1 MSATRTMANYISNLK
16 FEDLSPNVAEKGRLA
31 VLDGVGNAI
40 GGYGVE
46 LATTFLSLAK
56 ETGSSNEGATL
67 IGDGSKVSVSM
78 GAFGNGALATMLD
91 FCDDRGMGRLAAW
104 LGAMAV
110 PAALAAGEPRGIS
123 GKELITSVVAGYEC
137 GARLLDSMDVSFEQG
152 EKVWGETLS
161 VFAASAAA
169 GRALGLGEDEM
180 LSNLGMAGIYTP
192 VPGARK
198 WMGDPGLRPMKD
210 IKQGWG
216 WMCMTGT
223 FAAVSA
229 QKGLKM
235 LQPNNILD
243 GDKGLWRMLAMD
255 SFKEELLTSTL
266 GQKYYI
272 EDFSSKMQ
280 PGCTTTHPAIMAVE
294 DLSKAHSIAV
304 TDIERIEV
312 ITNYS
317 ESIGMEDQAP
327 VSLADREFSTPYQ
340 VAAALVAGE
349 PGPNWYTEKTAN
361 SREMS
366 DMIKRV
372 TLSFDEEC
380 ELAYRDQGLFTT
392 KVSIITKSG
401 ETYYQR
407 VDLPILEDK
416 SDGLRKKF
424 LTTAVQVV
432 DNERAQNIV
441 STLDNLADVGN
452 ISELTRQLRFSN

>member
-1 MSATRTMANYISNLK
+1 MSTTRTLASYISKLK
-16 FEDLSPNVAEKGRLA
+16 YEDLPPAVAEKGRLA
-31 VLDGVGNAI
+31 VMDGVGNAI
-40 GGYGVE
+40 GGYGVD
-46 LATTFLSLAK
+46 LSRTFLALAK
-56 ETGSSNEGATL
+56 ETGGGKGDATL
-67 IGDGSKVSVSM
+67 IGDGSRVSVSM

-110 PAALAAGEPRGIS
+110 PAALASGESRGIS

-161 VFAASAAA
+161 VFAAAGAA

-180 LSNLGMAGIYTP
+180 LSALGMAGIYTP

-255 SFKEELLTSTL
+255 SFKEELLTSGL

-272 EDFSSKMQ
+272 EDFSSKLH
-280 PGCTTTHPAIMAVE
+280 PGCTTTHPAIIAVE
-294 DLSKAHSIAV
+294 GLTKEHNIAV
-304 TDIERIEV
+304 SDIERIEV
-312 ITNYS
+312 ITNES

-349 PGPNWYTEKTAN
+349 PGPNWYTESTAR
-361 SREMS
+361 SPEMA

-380 ELAYRDQGLFTT
+380 ERAYREEGLFTT
-392 KVSIITKSG
+392 KVTVLTKAG
-401 ETYYQR
+401 QRHNQR
-407 VDLPILEDK
+407 VDMPRLEDQAG
-416 SDGLRKKF
+416 GLKNKF
-424 LTTAVQVV
+424 LTTASQVT
-432 DNERAQNIV
+432 DRGQAQKIL
-441 STLDNLADVGN
+441 STLDNLESVGKV
-452 ISELTRQLRFSN
+452 SELTEQLRFSG